1 MLYTHNGVT
10 GLSYI
15 GRLHWEFV
23 DVNRAN
29 HGRWLHVVLLTLFFF
44 LRPDGDLACVI
55 AALHSLSFSFLRS
68 SCSSPPQM
76 AELPL
81 SGAPSISY
89 TRA

>member
-44 LRPDGDLACVI
+44 FYGRTGTWHV
-55 AALHSLSFSFLRS
+55 LSRL
-68 SCSSPPQM
+68 
-76 AELPL
+76 
-81 SGAPSISY
+81 
-89 TRA
+89 